1 MEYTLKLAGAHT
13 ALYDGYVPLKIQQ
26 SLSVLINLESRRAN
40 ERILIICC
48 HLVLILP
55 APYSHMMLAW
65 ARVGDGQLDSDLDK
79 MSSYLLRLCNFVD
92 LTFIGLL

>member
-1 MEYTLKLAGAHT
+1 MVHFSSFELDTIVIRL
-13 ALYDGYVPLKIQQ
+13 
-26 SLSVLINLESRRAN
+26 VLFLF
-40 ERILIICC
+40 LIICC

-79 MSSYLLRLCNFVD
+79 MSSYLLRLCNFDD